1 MRRSSLG
8 PGATR
13 SCSSNSMWALRV
25 CVEQLTCLCSTWL
38 PTSGLIPEQLSVHW
52 YLAPSTVTTW
62 TLLTDVTS
70 PLQLQQHYS
79 WCTGTRAFL
88 QYQLQMVKEWLRLEL
103 TQEEIILP
111 ASLRKCGQR
120 SGGKIKADAEQNYS
134 QCRRKKLLF
143 SPHSTSTPQGPQVP
157 AISIELHVRQTVATL
172 KQPVPI
178 LLQAQCR

>member
-1 MRRSSLG
+1 MSLESLC
-8 PGATR
+8 GAADV
-13 SCSSNSMWALRV
+13 SLLYMASNIRAYSRATISALV
-25 CVEQLTCLCSTWL
+25 F
-38 PTSGLIPEQLSVHW
+38 G
-52 YLAPSTVTTW
+52 PSTVTTW

-143 SPHSTSTPQGPQVP
+143 SPHSTSTPRGPQVP